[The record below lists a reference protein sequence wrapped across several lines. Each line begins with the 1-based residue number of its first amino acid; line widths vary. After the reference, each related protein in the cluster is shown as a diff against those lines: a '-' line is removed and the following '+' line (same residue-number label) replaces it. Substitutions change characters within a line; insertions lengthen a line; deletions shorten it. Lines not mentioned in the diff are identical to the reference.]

1 MNTAGKVAI
10 GILGGIAI
18 GVAAGI
24 LLAPNSGKKTRK
36 KLMSKSKELTDRV
49 SKTYGDMKKT
59 YNKQLDSLAGNGKA
73 GIDTLKE
80 SMKV

>member
-10 GILGGIAI
+10 GVLSGVAV

-24 LLAPNSGKKTRK
+24 LIAPSSGKKTRR
-36 KLMSKSKELTDRV
+36 KLMGKSKELTDRV
-49 SKTYGDMKKT
+49 SETYDGMKKA
-59 YNKQLDSLAGNGKA
+59 YNKKLESLAGNGKT
-73 GIDTLKE
+73 GIDSIKE